1 MLLFSVIYRCR
12 TVFAIQFDLFLISD
26 IINIQKL
33 FEIEAMKIKK
43 MKCDKN
49 PCGQDRITIN
59 ISGIRFETL
68 KSTLA
73 FYPDTLLGNEER
85 RKRFYDPVHHDY
97 FFNRHRACFD
107 AILYYYQSNGRLR
120 RPNFVPID
128 TFLEEINFFDL
139 GEEALAQ
146 VRKAENLK
154 ELRKIRLPR
163 NRVRRYLWATLEHP
177 EFSFIAKCVQIL
189 SVIVI
194 LVSTLALAIES
205 LPSYKNS
212 GDEIC
217 SDTEGGGSSTTI
229 VQANST
235 GETSTAGSDCQTY
248 FSSPFVIIQT
258 VCVIY
263 FTVELIL
270 RMISMPSLCDFIQN
284 FLNWVDIAA
293 IVPFYVGLALF
304 FVNRGSNSHS
314 EAQAALQLLRILRFA
329 RVFKLYRMFRNVKSI
344 RVLAITFKE
353 SLVDFII
360 LVVILTL
367 LALLFGAFVFYLEND
382 ISMSPFNSIPT
393 AIYWGIVTITTV
405 G

>member
-1 MLLFSVIYRCR
+1 MSNIAAVRFLPAKTLS
-12 TVFAIQFDLFLISD
+12 LISD

-43 MKCDKN
+43 MKDDKN
-49 PCGQDRITIN
+49 LDGQDRIIIN
-59 ISGIRFETL
+59 ISGVRFETL

-85 RKRFYDPVHHDY
+85 RKRFYDPMHHDY

-120 RPNFVPID
+120 RPNSVPID

-139 GEEALAQ
+139 GEEALVQ

-154 ELRKIRLPR
+154 ELRKICLPQ
-163 NRVRRYLWATLEHP
+163 NRFRRYLWATLEYP
-177 EFSFIAKCVQIL
+177 EFSLIAKCVQVL

-205 LPSYKNS
+205 LPNYKNL

-217 SDTEGGGSSTTI
+217 SDTKGEGNSTTI
-229 VQANST
+229 DQANST
-235 GETSTAGSDCQTY
+235 GEPSTTGSNCQNY

-270 RMISMPSLCDFIQN
+270 RMISMPSLCNFIKN
-284 FLNWVDIAA
+284 FMNWVDVVA
-293 IVPFYVGLALF
+293 IVPFYVGIALF
-304 FVNRGSNSHS
+304 IINRGSNSHS

-367 LALLFGAFVFYLEND
+367 LALLFGAFVFYVEND
-382 ISMSPFNSIPT
+382 ITMTPFNSIPT
-393 AIYWGIVTITTV
+393 ATYWGIVTITTV